1 MQYVLRINEFKTKV
15 FLGCFPEEQRQ
26 KRPVIFNISIFFNN
40 ELPAWINDDYDN
52 IICYDKL
59 ISELNNQLMNKHFNL
74 IECLAMYTYKCIK
87 KMLEDNTEICIETI
101 KPSPTSSISE
111 ARFVISDR

>member
-1 MQYVLRINEFKTKV
+1 
-15 FLGCFPEEQRQ
+15 
-26 KRPVIFNISIFFNN
+26 
-40 ELPAWINDDYDN
+40 
-52 IICYDKL
+52 
-59 ISELNNQLMNKHFNL
+59 MNKHFNL